1 MSRTYRSPMR
11 HLGRY
16 WWRPWK
22 IRRDAKPWFKAPRWY
37 KTIKERRRRKAVR
50 MAVHSGKEPP
60 IFRRTNDW
68 LWS

>member
-16 WWRPWK
+16 WWSPWEL
-22 IRRDAKPWFKAPRWY
+22 RRDAKPWFKAPRWY
-37 KTIKERRRRKAVR
+37 KVLKERRRRRAVW
-50 MAVHSGKEPP
+50 MAVQARREPP
-60 IFRRTNDW
+60 RFRRENDW